1 MRVVRV
7 NLCLLVVLAACLAG
21 CTGQRSNHIG
31 SFHPRIPVSGT
42 SKSASSGVSP
52 QGGSADLAGTA
63 WRIPRKSAG
72 RIEGYANRSSVS
84 SGQPV
89 TLYVSTRAPRFLVRA
104 FRMGWYRGVE
114 GRQTWVSRSTSGHQ
128 QSAAVLAPAATRT
141 RAADWAPSLTVSTT
155 GWAPGDYLLR
165 LETSTKHQ
173 SFVPLT
179 VRGPS
184 AAGRLVLVNAVTTWQ
199 AYNVWGCCDLYHG
212 EDGAFATRSRAVT
225 FDRPYQ
231 AEHGAGAFLSR
242 ELPVV
247 AEAERL
253 NLPLDYVTDVDIHDN
268 PHLLDGAHAIVSMG
282 HDEYWSPAMRSA
294 VTRARDAGTN
304 LAFLGANAIF
314 RRIRFASTP
323 LGPNRLEINYKDP
336 SEDPLNGQDTADVT
350 ANWPAPPG
358 ARPESSLLGN
368 QYACY
373 PGGSVPTVAGVIVD
387 PGNWL
392 FAGAHVS
399 SGQRLPGLIGPETD
413 AVQLG
418 NPTPRP
424 IEVLLHSPTHCPGN
438 TPPDADTSYYVAPSG
453 AGVFDAGTMDWACAI
468 SGHCDQSAPI
478 TGSTQRVTRQVT
490 DNLLTTF
497 ALGPAGRR
505 HPAHD
510 NLLALGISHH

>member
-1 MRVVRV
+1 MRVVRATA
-7 NLCLLVVLAACLAG
+7 CLVVVLAGCLAG
-21 CTGQRSNHIG
+21 CTGQPSKHTANVDPRS
-31 SFHPRIPVSGT
+31 PASGT
-42 SKSASSGVSP
+42 STSASAGVAP
-52 QGGSADLAGTA
+52 QGGSVDLAGTE
-63 WRIPRKSAG
+63 WRIPGKSAHT
-72 RIEGYANRSSVS
+72 IEGYANRTSVS
-84 SGQPV
+84 AGQPF
-89 TLYVSTRAPRFLVRA
+89 TLYVSTPAPHFIVRA

-114 GRQTWVSRSTSGHQ
+114 GRQAWVSRSTPGHQ
-128 QSAAVLAPAATRT
+128 QSAAVLASAATLT
-141 RAADWAPSLTVSTT
+141 RAADWAPSLTVSTA
-155 GWAPGDYLLR
+155 GWAAGDYLLR
-165 LETSTKHQ
+165 LESSTKHQ

-179 VRGPS
+179 VRAPS
-184 AAGRLVLVNAVTTWQ
+184 AVGRIVLINAVTTWQ
-199 AYNVWGCCDLYHG
+199 AYNTWGCCDLYHG
-212 EDGAFATRSRAVT
+212 ENGAFASRSRAVT
-225 FDRPYQ
+225 FDRPYE
-231 AEHGAGAFLSR
+231 AEYGAGAFISR
-242 ELPVV
+242 ELSVV

-268 PHLLDGAHAIVSMG
+268 PHLLDGARAIVSMG

-314 RRIRFASTP
+314 RRIRFASTR

-336 SEDPLNGQDTADVT
+336 SEDPLNGTDNADTT
-350 ANWPAPPG
+350 ANWPAPPS
-358 ARPESSLLGN
+358 ARPESSLLGD

-373 PGGSVPTVAGVIVD
+373 PGRVPTVAGVIVD

-399 SGQRLPGLIGPETD
+399 RGQSLPGLIGPEID
-413 AVQLG
+413 AVQLSS
-418 NPTPRP
+418 PTPRP

-468 SGHCDQSAPI
+468 SGHCDAPAHI
-478 TGSTQRVTRQVT
+478 TGATQEVTRQVT

-497 ALGPAGRR
+497 ARGPAGPR

-510 NLLALGISHH
+510 NLRLLGISRR